1 MKHSYF
7 VFILFI
13 LSAVSSNAQWITL
26 YEGGNNTTHNLN
38 DEWGS
43 HFFFGAGSG
52 NQATCIFGS
61 SSVDNNCRMFYYYEP
76 FGTGAA
82 GIYKKIPGMENYA
95 SLRVKLRMTL
105 PDTIGSID
113 YYAVNLDQ
121 NGQNGNG
128 YIDSN
133 WNHFGSDVLD
143 QYVYLSNTDGDS
155 SIYFRTELLRGDSI
169 HFSYDYVLIE
179 ADTTQMLN
187 ISTNNETTFDLFSDG
202 TQINIQ
208 ASNNQETYAYT
219 ITSLSGNEMIQGQA
233 TGNTLIQDEFESGIY
248 IVVIE
253 GVTSTTTK
261 KVYIY

>member
-1 MKHSYF
+1 MKHGYF
-7 VFILFI
+7 SLIFLFLFAI
-13 LSAVSSNAQWITL
+13 PAKAQWITL
-26 YEGGNNTTHNLN
+26 YEGGNNTTHNLK

-61 SSVDNNCRMFYYYEP
+61 SSVDNNFRMFYYYEP

-105 PDTIGSID
+105 PDTIGTID
-113 YYAVNLDQ
+113 YYAINLDQ
-121 NGQNGNG
+121 NGQTGNG
-128 YIDSN
+128 QIDNS

-187 ISTNNETTFDLFSDG
+187 INTNPETQFTVFSNG

-208 ASNNQETYAYT
+208 TNDQETYAYRVA
-219 ITSLSGNEMIQGQA
+219 SLSGHEIIQGQA